1 MATSELDTTPVEW
14 KVVRENLV
22 QLHCE
27 DVSWEQATDKIP
39 LDLVRYLL
47 GDLVPHLSTLVFLRG
62 NRCLFT
68 IDWTKIPNSYAVWQY
83 MVDNSFHKRTSMQ
96 VAHYHFTFM
105 LSHVG
110 PKYEDLVDLYCQA
123 HLGEPHPSFRKEDVW
138 VQGSLQLMEHPEM
151 LYLPPNLP
159 GSTPK
164 KANIAKPQAGSDLP
178 SLEEMG
184 QQELVELVKQ
194 LLAERANRQTPL
206 ANPNKDVTVA
216 GHTSM
221 NQESLIQSSQAI
233 LQGLAEGGYIHAKT
247 PKFESFFGDEKKNKL
262 DFDMWERQVMSA
274 ATTHS
279 GAAIKQ
285 AMMQSLKGQ
294 VLMVTSALPPDA
306 SWEKLLQALKIKY
319 QDKAPYDV
327 LMAQFYGT
335 KMDIDEKCAS
345 FGTRLEQKLNQVSLQ
360 YPDKISKTMYWNCVR
375 ERFFHGLPKDLR
387 TNLRTQFDSG
397 AIYYQMLELA
407 RIVESENF
415 HENSGIETKA
425 TSNKGKSKINVASVD
440 NPTQQ
445 MQQLQGA
452 VKGLTKLLQNNQQQT
467 QLPQIPLFVS
477 QTGPKGTQ
485 ENVNTLP
492 QATNGQ
498 GSTAPQRGRGG
509 RGGYRG
515 RGGRGRGGMILCY
528 WCRDFLPKEQANH
541 KVAQCPYQK
550 QAKNDWWKNQLST
563 VQGNAQV
570 AQPNTEETRKG
581 NYCKIYWRGTSR
593 FPK

>member
-1 MATSELDTTPVEW
+1 MATSGLDTTSVEW

-47 GDLVPHLSTLVFLRG
+47 GDLVPHLNTLVFLRG

-68 IDWTKIPNSYAVWQY
+68 IDWTNIPNSYAVWQY
-83 MVDNSFHKRTSMQ
+83 MVDNSFHKRTPIQ

-123 HLGEPHPSFRKEDVW
+123 HLGEPHPSFRKEDVR
-138 VQGSLQLMEHPEM
+138 VQGSLQPMEHPEM

-164 KANIAKPQAGSDLP
+164 KAKPQPRNDP
-178 SLEEMG
+178 PRLEEMG

-194 LLAERANRQTPL
+194 LLEERANRQAPL
-206 ANPNKDVTVA
+206 SNPTKDATVA

-221 NQESLIQSSQAI
+221 NQESLIQNSQAI

-262 DFDMWERQVMSA
+262 DFDMWERQVLST

-294 VLMVTSALPPDA
+294 ALMVTSALPPDA

-360 YPDKISKTMYWNCVR
+360 YPNKISETMYWNYVR
-375 ERFFHGLPKDLR
+375 ERFFHGLPKDMR

-397 AIYYQMLELA
+397 ATYYQMLELA

-415 HENSGIETKA
+415 HENSGNETKS
-425 TSNKGKSKINVASVD
+425 TSYKGKSKVNIASVD
-440 NPTQQ
+440 NPTQQIQQ

-452 VKGLTKLLQNNQQQT
+452 VKGLIKLLQNNQQPT
-467 QLPQIPLFVS
+467 QLPQIPQFVP

-485 ENVNTLP
+485 ENVITSP

-498 GSTAPQRGRGG
+498 GSTTPQRGRGG

-515 RGGRGRGGMILCY
+515 RGGRGRGGLMLCY

-550 QAKNDWWKNQLST
+550 QAKSEYWKNQLGT
-563 VQGNAQV
+563 VQENT
-570 AQPNTEETRKG
+570 QPTQSNTEE
-581 NYCKIYWRGTSR
+581 N
-593 FPK
+593 

>member
-1 MATSELDTTPVEW
+1 MATSGLDTTSVEW

-68 IDWTKIPNSYAVWQY
+68 IDGTNIPNSYAVWQY
-83 MVDNSFHKRTSMQ
+83 MVDNSFHKRTPIQ

-138 VQGSLQLMEHPEM
+138 VQGSLQPMEHPDM

-164 KANIAKPQAGSDLP
+164 KANPQPRNDP
-178 SLEEMG
+178 PRLEEMG
-184 QQELVELVKQ
+184 QQELIELVKQ
-194 LLAERANRQTPL
+194 LLEERANRQAPL
-206 ANPNKDVTVA
+206 SNPTKDATVA

-221 NQESLIQSSQAI
+221 NQESLIQNSQAI

-262 DFDMWERQVMSA
+262 DFDMWERQVLSA

-294 VLMVTSALPPDA
+294 ALMVTSALPPEA
-306 SWEKLLQALKIKY
+306 SWEKLLEALKIKY

-360 YPDKISKTMYWNCVR
+360 YPNKISETMYWNYVR
-375 ERFFHGLPKDLR
+375 ERFFHDLPKDMR

-397 AIYYQMLELA
+397 ATYYQMLELA

-415 HENSGIETKA
+415 HENSGNETKS
-425 TSNKGKSKINVASVD
+425 TSYKGKSKVNIASVD

-445 MQQLQGA
+445 IQQLQGA
-452 VKGLTKLLQNNQQQT
+452 VKGLIKLLRNNQQPT
-467 QLPQIPLFVS
+467 QLPQIPQFVP

-485 ENVNTLP
+485 ENVTTLP

-498 GSTAPQRGRGG
+498 GSTTPQRGRGG

-515 RGGRGRGGMILCY
+515 RGGRGRGRGGLMLCY

-550 QAKNDWWKNQLST
+550 QAKSEYWKNQLGT
-563 VQGNAQV
+563 VQENT
-570 AQPNTEETRKG
+570 QPTQSNTEE
-581 NYCKIYWRGTSR
+581 N
-593 FPK
+593 

>member
-138 VQGSLQLMEHPEM
+138 VQGSLQPMEHPEM

-164 KANIAKPQAGSDLP
+164 KANIAKPQPRSDLP

-194 LLAERANRQTPL
+194 LLEERANRPTPL
-206 ANPNKDVTVA
+206 SNPNKGATIA

-247 PKFESFFGDEKKNKL
+247 PKFECFFGDEKKNKL
-262 DFDMWERQVMSA
+262 DFDMWERQVLSV

-294 VLMVTSALPPDA
+294 ALMVTSALPPDA

-360 YPDKISKTMYWNCVR
+360 YPNKISETMYWNCVR
-375 ERFFHGLPKDLR
+375 ERFFHGLPKDMR

-397 AIYYQMLELA
+397 ATYYQMLELA

-415 HENSGIETKA
+415 HENSENEAKS
-425 TSNKGKSKINVASVD
+425 TSYKGKSKVNVASVD
-440 NPTQQ
+440 NPTQQIQQ

-452 VKGLTKLLQNNQQQT
+452 VKGLTKLLQNNQQPT
-467 QLPQIPLFVS
+467 QLPQIPQFVP
-477 QTGPKGTQ
+477 QAGPKGTQ

-498 GSTAPQRGRGG
+498 GSTTPQRGRGG

-515 RGGRGRGGMILCY
+515 RGGRGRGGLILCY
-528 WCRDFLPKEQANH
+528 WCRDFLPKDQANH

-550 QAKNDWWKNQLST
+550 QAKNDWWKNQLGT

-570 AQPNTEETRKG
+570 TQPNIEE
-581 NYCKIYWRGTSR
+581 N
-593 FPK
+593 

>member
-1 MATSELDTTPVEW
+1 MATSELDTTPIEW

-68 IDWTKIPNSYAVWQY
+68 IDWTKIPDSYAVWQY
-83 MVDNSFHKRTSMQ
+83 VVDNSFHKRTSMQ

-110 PKYEDLVDLYCQA
+110 PKYEDLVDLYYQA
-123 HLGEPHPSFRKEDVW
+123 HLGGPHPSFRREDVW
-138 VQGSLQLMEHPEM
+138 VQGSLQPMEHPEM

-159 GSTPK
+159 GSTPR
-164 KANIAKPQAGSDLP
+164 KANIAKPQSRNDPP

-194 LLAERANRQTPL
+194 LLEERANRPTPL
-206 ANPNKDVTVA
+206 ANPNKDITVA

-247 PKFESFFGDEKKNKL
+247 PKFECFFGDEKKNKL
-262 DFDMWERQVMSA
+262 DFDMWERQVLSA

-294 VLMVTSALPPDA
+294 ALMVTSALPPDA
-306 SWEKLLQALKIKY
+306 SWEKLLEALKIKY

-360 YPDKISKTMYWNCVR
+360 YPNKISETMYWNCVR
-375 ERFFHGLPKDLR
+375 ERFFHCLPKDMR

-397 AIYYQMLELA
+397 ATYYQMLELA

-415 HENSGIETKA
+415 HENSGIETKT
-425 TSNKGKSKINVASVD
+425 TSNKGKGKINVASVD

-452 VKGLTKLLQNNQQQT
+452 VKGLTKLLQNNQQPT
-467 QLPQIPLFVS
+467 QLPQIPQFVP
-477 QTGPKGTQ
+477 QAGPKGTQ
-485 ENVNTLP
+485 ENVNILP

-498 GSTAPQRGRGG
+498 GSTTPQRGRGG

-515 RGGRGRGGMILCY
+515 RGRGELILCY
-528 WCRDFLPKEQANH
+528 WCRDFLPKDQANH

-550 QAKNDWWKNQLST
+550 QAKNDWWKNQLGT

-570 AQPNTEETRKG
+570 TQPNTEE
-581 NYCKIYWRGTSR
+581 N
-593 FPK
+593 

>member
-68 IDWTKIPNSYAVWQY
+68 IDWTKIPNSHAVWQY
-83 MVDNSFHKRTSMQ
+83 MVDNSFHRRTSMQ

-123 HLGEPHPSFRKEDVW
+123 HFGGPHPSFRKEDVW
-138 VQGSLQLMEHPEM
+138 VQGSLQPMEHPEM

-164 KANIAKPQAGSDLP
+164 KANTAKPQSRSDHP

-194 LLAERANRQTPL
+194 LLEERANRQTPL
-206 ANPNKDVTVA
+206 SNPNKDVTVA

-262 DFDMWERQVMSA
+262 DFDMWERQVLSA

-294 VLMVTSALPPDA
+294 ALMVTSALPPDA

-360 YPDKISKTMYWNCVR
+360 YPNKISETMYWNCVR
-375 ERFFHGLPKDLR
+375 ERFFHGLPKDMR

-397 AIYYQMLELA
+397 ATYYQMLELA

-415 HENSGIETKA
+415 HENSGIETKT
-425 TSNKGKSKINVASVD
+425 TSNKGKGKINIASVD
-440 NPTQQ
+440 NPTQQIQQ

-452 VKGLTKLLQNNQQQT
+452 VKGLTKLLQNNQQPT
-467 QLPQIPLFVS
+467 QLPQIPQFVP
-477 QTGPKGTQ
+477 QAGPKGTQ

-498 GSTAPQRGRGG
+498 GSTTQRGRGG

-515 RGGRGRGGMILCY
+515 RGGRGRGGLILCY
-528 WCRDFLPKEQANH
+528 WCRDFLPKDQANH

-550 QAKNDWWKNQLST
+550 QAKNDWWKNQLGT

-570 AQPNTEETRKG
+570 SQPNTEE
-581 NYCKIYWRGTSR
+581 N
-593 FPK
+593 

>member
-1 MATSELDTTPVEW
+1 MATSGLDTTSIEW

-68 IDWTKIPNSYAVWQY
+68 IDWTNIPNSYAVWQY
-83 MVDNSFHKRTSMQ
+83 MLDNSFHKRNPIQ

-110 PKYEDLVDLYCQA
+110 PKYEDLVDIYCQA

-138 VQGSLQLMEHPEM
+138 VQGSLQPMEHPEM

-164 KANIAKPQAGSDLP
+164 KANPQPRNDSP
-178 SLEEMG
+178 RLEEMG

-194 LLAERANRQTPL
+194 LLEERANKQAPFS
-206 ANPNKDVTVA
+206 NPTKDATVA

-221 NQESLIQSSQAI
+221 NQESLIQNSQAI

-262 DFDMWERQVMSA
+262 DFDMWERQVLSA

-279 GAAIKQ
+279 GSAIKQ

-294 VLMVTSALPPDA
+294 ALMVTSALPPEA
-306 SWEKLLQALKIKY
+306 SWEKLLGALKIKY

-360 YPDKISKTMYWNCVR
+360 YPDKISETMYWNYVR
-375 ERFFHGLPKDLR
+375 ERFFHGLPKDMR

-397 AIYYQMLELA
+397 ATYYQMLELA

-415 HENSGIETKA
+415 HENSGNETKS
-425 TSNKGKSKINVASVD
+425 TSYKGKSKVNIASVD
-440 NPTQQ
+440 NPTQQVQQ

-452 VKGLTKLLQNNQQQT
+452 VKGLTKLLQNNQQPN
-467 QLPQIPLFVS
+467 QLPQIP
-477 QTGPKGTQ
+477 QYNPKGIQ
-485 ENVNTLP
+485 ENVITSP

-498 GSTAPQRGRGG
+498 GSTTPQRGRGG

-515 RGGRGRGGMILCY
+515 RGGRGRGRGGLMLCY

-550 QAKNDWWKNQLST
+550 QAKSEYWKNQLGT
-563 VQGNAQV
+563 VQENT
-570 AQPNTEETRKG
+570 QPTQSNTEE
-581 NYCKIYWRGTSR
+581 N
-593 FPK
+593 

>member
-1 MATSELDTTPVEW
+1 MASIESDTTPTEW
-14 KVVRENLV
+14 RAVRENLV

-47 GDLVPHLSTLVFLRG
+47 GDLVPHLNTLVFLRG
-62 NRCLFT
+62 NRCLFM
-68 IDWTKIPNSYAVWQY
+68 IDWTRVPDSYTVWQY
-83 MVDNSFHKRTSMQ
+83 MLNNSFHKRTPMQ
-96 VAHYHFTFM
+96 VAHYQFTFM

-123 HLGEPHPSFRKEDVW
+123 YWGEPHPSFRKEDVW
-138 VQGSLQLMEHPEM
+138 VQGSLQPMEHPEM
-151 LYLPPNLP
+151 LYLPPTLP
-159 GSTPK
+159 WSTPK
-164 KANIAKPQAGSDLP
+164 KASTAKPQSENDSP
-178 SLEEMG
+178 KLEDMG
-184 QQELVELVKQ
+184 QQELIELVKQ
-194 LLAERANRQTPL
+194 LFKERANRPL
-206 ANPNKDVTVA
+206 SNPNRDATVA

-221 NQESLIQSSQAI
+221 NQESFIQSSQAI

-247 PKFESFFGDEKKNKL
+247 PKFENFFGDEKKNKI
-262 DFDMWERQVMSA
+262 DFDMWESQVLSA

-294 VLMVTSALPPDA
+294 ALMVISALPPDA
-306 SWEKLLQALKIKY
+306 TWDKLLEALKIKY

-335 KMDIDEKCAS
+335 KMETDEKCAS
-345 FGTRLEQKLNQVSLQ
+345 FGTRLEQKLNQVSWQ
-360 YPDKISKTMYWNCVR
+360 YPNKISETMYWNCVR
-375 ERFFHGLPKDLR
+375 ERFFHGLPKDMR

-397 AIYYQMLELA
+397 ASYYQMLELA
-407 RIVESENF
+407 RIVESENI
-415 HENSGIETKA
+415 HSGTEVKN
-425 TSNKGKSKINVASVD
+425 TSSKGKGKVNVASVD
-440 NPTQQ
+440 NPTQQMQQMQQ

-452 VKGLTKLLQNNQQQT
+452 VKGLTKLIQDNQQQL
-467 QLPQIPLFVS
+467 QLPQATQFVP
-477 QTGPKGTQ
+477 QANPKPAQ
-485 ENVNTLP
+485 ENRNTLS

-498 GSTAPQRGRGG
+498 GSTTPQRGRGG

-515 RGGRGRGGMILCY
+515 RGGRGRGGLMLCY

-550 QAKNDWWKNQLST
+550 QAKAEYWKNQLGT
-563 VQGNAQV
+563 VQGNTQTT
-570 AQPNTEETRKG
+570 QSNTEE
-581 NYCKIYWRGTSR
+581 N
-593 FPK
+593 

>member
-47 GDLVPHLSTLVFLRG
+47 GDLVPHLNTLVFLRG
-62 NRCLFT
+62 NRCLFM
-68 IDWTKIPNSYAVWQY
+68 IAWTKVPDSYAVWQY
-83 MVDNSFHKRTSMQ
+83 MLNNSFHKRTSMQ
-96 VAHYHFTFM
+96 VAHYQFTFM

-123 HLGEPHPSFRKEDVW
+123 YWGEPHPNFRKEDVW
-138 VQGSLQLMEHPEM
+138 VQGSLQPMEHPEM
-151 LYLPPNLP
+151 LYLPPTLP

-164 KANIAKPQAGSDLP
+164 KASIAKPLSRSDLP

-184 QQELVELVKQ
+184 QQELVDLVKH
-194 LLAERANRQTPL
+194 LLEERANRPTSL
-206 ANPNKDVTVA
+206 SNPNKDATVA

-221 NQESLIQSSQAI
+221 NQESFIQSSQAI

-247 PKFESFFGDEKKNKL
+247 PKFESFFGDDKKNKL
-262 DFDMWERQVMSA
+262 DFDMWERQVLSA

-279 GAAIKQ
+279 WTAVKQ

-294 VLMVTSALPPDA
+294 ALMVISALPPET

-319 QDKAPYDV
+319 QDKASYDV

-335 KMDIDEKCAS
+335 KIEPDEKCAS

-360 YPDKISKTMYWNCVR
+360 YPNKISESMYWNCVR
-375 ERFFHGLPKDLR
+375 ERFFHGLSKDMR

-397 AIYYQMLELA
+397 TNYYRLLELA
-407 RIVESENF
+407 RIVESESL
-415 HENSGIETKA
+415 HEDSKVETNT
-425 TSNKGKSKINVASVD
+425 TSTKGKGKVSVATVD
-440 NPTQQ
+440 STSQQ
-445 MQQLQGA
+445 IQQLQGA
-452 VKGLTKLLQNNQQQT
+452 VKGLTKMLQGNQQLSQKT
-467 QLPQIPLFVS
+467 PQYVS
-477 QTGPKGTQ
+477 QPAQSTLTELVQ
-485 ENVNTLP
+485 NDVNTLP
-492 QATNGQ
+492 QASPSQNPANFANFQ
-498 GSTAPQRGRGG
+498 GVRGG

-515 RGGRGRGGMILCY
+515 RGRGRGRGSPILCY
-528 WCRDFLPKEQANH
+528 WCRDFLPKEQASH

-550 QAKNDWWKNQLST
+550 QAKDSWWKNQLGN
-563 VQGNAQV
+563 VQ
-570 AQPNTEETRKG
+570 EE
-581 NYCKIYWRGTSR
+581 IAISQI
-593 FPK
+593 

>member
-62 NRCLFT
+62 NRCSFT
-68 IDWTKIPNSYAVWQY
+68 VDWTKIPNSYAVWQY

-138 VQGSLQLMEHPEM
+138 VQGSLQPMKHPEM

-164 KANIAKPQAGSDLP
+164 KANIAKPQSRSDLP

-194 LLAERANRQTPL
+194 LLEERANRPTPL
-206 ANPNKDVTVA
+206 SNPNKDATVA

-262 DFDMWERQVMSA
+262 DFDMWERQVLSA

-279 GAAIKQ
+279 EAAIKQ

-294 VLMVTSALPPDA
+294 ALMLTSALPPDA

-345 FGTRLEQKLNQVSLQ
+345 FGTRLGQKLNQVSLQ
-360 YPDKISKTMYWNCVR
+360 YPDKISETMYWNCVR

-387 TNLRTQFDSG
+387 TNIRTQFDSG
-397 AIYYQMLELA
+397 ATYYQMLELA

-415 HENSGIETKA
+415 HENSGIETKI
-425 TSNKGKSKINVASVD
+425 TSNKGKSKVNVASVD
-440 NPTQQ
+440 NSTQQIQQ

-467 QLPQIPLFVS
+467 QLPQIPQFVS
-477 QTGPKGTQ
+477 QTDQKGTQ
-485 ENVNTLP
+485 QNVNTLP

-498 GSTAPQRGRGG
+498 GSITPQRGIGD

-515 RGGRGRGGMILCY
+515 RGGRGRGGLILCY

-570 AQPNTEETRKG
+570 AQSNTEE
-581 NYCKIYWRGTSR
+581 N
-593 FPK
+593 

>member
-27 DVSWEQATDKIP
+27 DVSREQATDKIP

-83 MVDNSFHKRTSMQ
+83 MVDNSFHKRTPMQ

-138 VQGSLQLMEHPEM
+138 VQGSLQPMEHPEM

-247 PKFESFFGDEKKNKL
+247 PKFESFFGDDKKNKL
-262 DFDMWERQVMSA
+262 DIDMWERQVLSA

-279 GAAIKQ
+279 GTAVKQ
-285 AMMQSLKGQ
+285 AMMESLKGQ
-294 VLMVTSALPPDA
+294 ALMVISALPPET

-335 KMDIDEKCAS
+335 KIEPDEKCAS

-360 YPDKISKTMYWNCVR
+360 YPSKISVSMYWNCVR
-375 ERFFHGLPKDLR
+375 ERFFHGLSKDMR

-397 AIYYQMLELA
+397 ANYYRLLELA
-407 RIVESENF
+407 RIVESESL
-415 HENSGIETKA
+415 HEDSKVESKT
-425 TSNKGKSKINVASVD
+425 TSTKGKGKVSVATVD
-440 NPTQQ
+440 STSQQ
-445 MQQLQGA
+445 IQQLQGA
-452 VKGLTKLLQNNQQQT
+452 VKGLTKMLQGNQQLNQT
-467 QLPQIPLFVS
+467 TPQYMS
-477 QTGPKGTQ
+477 QPAQSAFTELVQ
-485 ENVNTLP
+485 NDMNTLP
-492 QATNGQ
+492 QAFPSQNSASFGV
-498 GSTAPQRGRGG
+498 RGG

-515 RGGRGRGGMILCY
+515 RGGPILCY
-528 WCRDFLPKEQANH
+528 WCRDFLPKEQASH

-550 QAKNDWWKNQLST
+550 QAKDSWWKNQIGN
-563 VQGNAQV
+563 VQDGGATPQLEKKEN
-570 AQPNTEETRKG
+570 
-581 NYCKIYWRGTSR
+581 
-593 FPK
+593 

>member
-1 MATSELDTTPVEW
+1 MATSGLDTTSVEW

-68 IDWTKIPNSYAVWQY
+68 IDWTNIPNSYAVWQY

-138 VQGSLQLMEHPEM
+138 VQGSLQPMEHPEM

-164 KANIAKPQAGSDLP
+164 KAKSQPRNDPP
-178 SLEEMG
+178 RLEEMG

-194 LLAERANRQTPL
+194 LLEERANRQTPL
-206 ANPNKDVTVA
+206 SNPNKDATVA

-221 NQESLIQSSQAI
+221 NQESLIQNSQAI
-233 LQGLAEGGYIHAKT
+233 LQGLAEGGYIRAKT

-262 DFDMWERQVMSA
+262 DFDMWERQVLSA
-274 ATTHS
+274 ATTHL

-294 VLMVTSALPPDA
+294 ALMVTSALPPDA

-335 KMDIDEKCAS
+335 KMDIDEKCTS

-360 YPDKISKTMYWNCVR
+360 YPNKISETMYWNYVR
-375 ERFFHGLPKDLR
+375 ERFFHGLPKDMR
-387 TNLRTQFDSG
+387 TNLRTQFHSG
-397 AIYYQMLELA
+397 ATYYQMLELA

-415 HENSGIETKA
+415 HENSGNETKS
-425 TSNKGKSKINVASVD
+425 TSYKGKSKVNIASVD
-440 NPTQQ
+440 NSTQQILQ

-452 VKGLTKLLQNNQQQT
+452 VKGLTKLLQNNQQPT
-467 QLPQIPLFVS
+467 QLPQIPQFVP

-485 ENVNTLP
+485 ENVITSP

-498 GSTAPQRGRGG
+498 SSTTPQRGRGG
-509 RGGYRG
+509 RAGYRG
-515 RGGRGRGGMILCY
+515 RGGRGRGGLILCY

-550 QAKNDWWKNQLST
+550 QAKSEYWKNQLGT
-563 VQGNAQV
+563 VQENTQATQS
-570 AQPNTEETRKG
+570 NTEE
-581 NYCKIYWRGTSR
+581 N
-593 FPK
+593 

>member
-1 MATSELDTTPVEW
+1 MATSGLDTTSVEW

-68 IDWTKIPNSYAVWQY
+68 IDCTNIPNSYAVWQY
-83 MVDNSFHKRTSMQ
+83 MLDNSFHKRTPIQ

-110 PKYEDLVDLYCQA
+110 PKYEDLVDIYCQA

-138 VQGSLQLMEHPEM
+138 VQGSLQPMEHPEM

-164 KANIAKPQAGSDLP
+164 KANPQPRNDP
-178 SLEEMG
+178 PRLEEMG

-194 LLAERANRQTPL
+194 LLEERANKQAPL
-206 ANPNKDVTVA
+206 SNPTKDATVA

-221 NQESLIQSSQAI
+221 NQESLIQNSQAI

-262 DFDMWERQVMSA
+262 DFDMWERQVLSA

-279 GAAIKQ
+279 GPAIKQ
-285 AMMQSLKGQ
+285 AMMKSLKGQ
-294 VLMVTSALPPDA
+294 ALMVTSALPPEA
-306 SWEKLLQALKIKY
+306 SWEKLLEALKIKY

-360 YPDKISKTMYWNCVR
+360 YPDKISETMYWNYVR
-375 ERFFHGLPKDLR
+375 ERFFHGLPKDMR

-397 AIYYQMLELA
+397 ATYYQMLELA

-415 HENSGIETKA
+415 HENSGNETKS
-425 TSNKGKSKINVASVD
+425 TSYKGKSKVNIASVD
-440 NPTQQ
+440 NPTQQIQQ

-452 VKGLTKLLQNNQQQT
+452 VKGLTKLLQNNQQPN
-467 QLPQIPLFVS
+467 QLPQIPQFVP

-485 ENVNTLP
+485 ENVITSP

-498 GSTAPQRGRGG
+498 GSTTPQRGRGG

-515 RGGRGRGGMILCY
+515 RGGRGRGRGGLMLCY

-550 QAKNDWWKNQLST
+550 QAKSEYWKNQLGT
-563 VQGNAQV
+563 VQENT
-570 AQPNTEETRKG
+570 QPTQSNTEE
-581 NYCKIYWRGTSR
+581 N
-593 FPK
+593 

>member
-138 VQGSLQLMEHPEM
+138 VQGSLQPMEHPEM

-164 KANIAKPQAGSDLP
+164 KANIAKPQPRSDLP

-194 LLAERANRQTPL
+194 LLEERANRPTPL
-206 ANPNKDVTVA
+206 SNPNKDATIA

-247 PKFESFFGDEKKNKL
+247 PKFECFFGDEKKNKL
-262 DFDMWERQVMSA
+262 DFDMWERQVLSA

-294 VLMVTSALPPDA
+294 ALMVTSALPPDA

-319 QDKAPYDV
+319 QDKAPYHV

-335 KMDIDEKCAS
+335 KMDIDEKYAS
-345 FGTRLEQKLNQVSLQ
+345 FGTRLEKKLNQVSLQ
-360 YPDKISKTMYWNCVR
+360 YPNKISETMYWNCVR
-375 ERFFHGLPKDLR
+375 ERFFHGLPKDMR

-397 AIYYQMLELA
+397 ATYYQMLELA

-415 HENSGIETKA
+415 HENSGNEAKS
-425 TSNKGKSKINVASVD
+425 TSYKGKSKVNVASVD

-452 VKGLTKLLQNNQQQT
+452 VKGLTKLLQNNQQPT
-467 QLPQIPLFVS
+467 QLPQIPQFVP
-477 QTGPKGTQ
+477 QAGPKGTQ

-498 GSTAPQRGRGG
+498 GSTTPQRGRGG
-509 RGGYRG
+509 RDGYRG
-515 RGGRGRGGMILCY
+515 RGGRGRGGLILCY
-528 WCRDFLPKEQANH
+528 WCRDFLPKDQANH
-541 KVAQCPYQK
+541 KVA
-550 QAKNDWWKNQLST
+550 
-563 VQGNAQV
+563 
-570 AQPNTEETRKG
+570 
-581 NYCKIYWRGTSR
+581 
-593 FPK
+593 

>member
-47 GDLVPHLSTLVFLRG
+47 GHLVPHLSTLVFFRG

-68 IDWTKIPNSYAVWQY
+68 IDWTKIPNSNAVWQY
-83 MVDNSFHKRTSMQ
+83 MVDNSFHKRISMQ

-138 VQGSLQLMEHPEM
+138 VQGSLQPMEHPAM

-164 KANIAKPQAGSDLP
+164 KANIAKPQSRSDLP
-178 SLEEMG
+178 SLEEIG

-194 LLAERANRQTPL
+194 LLEERANRPTPL
-206 ANPNKDVTVA
+206 SNPNKDATVA
-216 GHTSM
+216 DHTCM

-262 DFDMWERQVMSA
+262 DFDMWEKQVLSA

-294 VLMVTSALPPDA
+294 ALMVTSALPPDA

-319 QDKAPYDV
+319 QDKASYDV

-335 KMDIDEKCAS
+335 KMDIDEKCTS
-345 FGTRLEQKLNQVSLQ
+345 FGTRLEEKLNQVSLQ
-360 YPDKISKTMYWNCVR
+360 YPNKISETMYWNCVR
-375 ERFFHGLPKDLR
+375 ERFFHGLPKDMR

-397 AIYYQMLELA
+397 ATYYQMLELA

-415 HENSGIETKA
+415 HENSGIEAKI
-425 TSNKGKSKINVASVD
+425 TSNKGKSKVNVASVD
-440 NPTQQ
+440 NPTQQIQQ

-467 QLPQIPLFVS
+467 QLPQIPVCTS
-477 QTGPKGTQ
+477 SRSKG
-485 ENVNTLP
+485 N
-492 QATNGQ
+492 
-498 GSTAPQRGRGG
+498 
-509 RGGYRG
+509 
-515 RGGRGRGGMILCY
+515 
-528 WCRDFLPKEQANH
+528 
-541 KVAQCPYQK
+541 
-550 QAKNDWWKNQLST
+550 
-563 VQGNAQV
+563 
-570 AQPNTEETRKG
+570 TRKCEYFTTG
-581 NYCKIYWRGTSR
+581 Y
-593 FPK
+593 